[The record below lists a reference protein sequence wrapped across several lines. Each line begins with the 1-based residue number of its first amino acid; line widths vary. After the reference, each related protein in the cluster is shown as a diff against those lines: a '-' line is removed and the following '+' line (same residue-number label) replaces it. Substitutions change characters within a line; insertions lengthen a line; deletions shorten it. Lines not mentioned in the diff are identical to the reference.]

1 MNWRVI
7 FILVSVIPIMLIFLF
22 TPVSLDDVLSVG
34 IIPFLLSFLAT
45 MVRIFLQAIRFY
57 YFVRKFIGK
66 NVSSFWKI
74 IFARLAGEFVTQTTP
89 SYIGGEL
96 VRIAF
101 LTKSGVPAGRAAWV
115 TTMEIIADVFVGNFS
130 FYRWICCNSK
140 RLCVYW
146 SANYCHRC
154 PYIWILVFYLDI
166 FSKKI
171 SDYLHFL

>member
-1 MNWRVI
+1 
-7 FILVSVIPIMLIFLF
+7 MLIFLF
-22 TPVSLDDVLSVG
+22 TPVSLNDVLSVG

-45 MVRIFLQAIRFY
+45 MMRIFLQAVRFY

-101 LTKSGVPAGRAAWV
+101 LTKSGVPAGRAAW
-115 TTMEIIADVFVGNFS
+115 GPS
-130 FYRWICCNSK
+130 LPRRPRW
-140 RLCVYW
+140 W
-146 SANYCHRC
+146 SRC
-154 PYIWILVFYLDI
+154 PGTAG
-166 FSKKI
+166 S
-171 SDYLHFL
+171 SAAGPRRSASSRT